1 MIFYLLCDECQAPST
16 RIVHIGY
23 PGMEKALCNSCYEGS
38 AEPVAAVESASALM
52 GSGCVADSN
61 G

>member
-23 PGMEKALCNSCYEGS
+23 PGMEKALCNSCYEES
-38 AEPVAAVESASALM
+38 AEPAAAIASAAVLA
-52 GSGCVADSN
+52 GSGRVAESN
-61 G
+61 D

>member
-16 RIVHIGY
+16 RIIHIGY
-23 PGMEKALCNSCYEGS
+23 PGMEKALCTACHEAG
-38 AEPVAAVESASALM
+38 AQPAAAVESPGVLA
-52 GSGCVADSN
+52 GSGSVADNN

>member
-38 AEPVAAVESASALM
+38 AEPVAAVESAGVL
-52 GSGCVADSN
+52 ADSN